1 MQPGFTV
8 TIADAI
14 FDDAGKFLE
23 FDDVAL
29 PALLSLV
36 GFIALVLNV

>member
-1 MQPGFTV
+1 MQPGLTV

-23 FDDVAL
+23 SMIFAL
-29 PALLSLV
+29 YAT
-36 GFIALVLNV
+36 

>member
-14 FDDAGKFLE
+14 FNDAGKFLE
-23 FDDVAL
+23 SMIFTL

-36 GFIALVLNV
+36 GFMALALNV